1 MSELRASEA
10 YRGFVASVPS
20 LSIASNGNQ
29 RLSFRF
35 GQEQW
40 TRSEDGEFTQ
50 GESLF
55 TDAVMWGDRAERA
68 HDVLRKGHIV
78 VAAGAQ
84 RERSFTGREGE
95 DVAVE
100 ELEIYRIGPDVTHRY
115 MAVTADRLTKA
126 MLDRFTASAAALRA
140 EATVK
145 RTTSE
150 LSPTD
155 GQNAVEGVRYQPPA
169 GQAGARPSTSL

>member
-1 MSELRASEA
+1 MSELSASEA

-29 RLSFRF
+29 RLTFRF

-68 HDVLRKGHIV
+68 HDVLRKGHVV
-78 VAAGAQ
+78 VAAGNH
-84 RERSFTGREGE
+84 RERSYISREGE

-100 ELEIYRIGPDVTHRY
+100 ELEIYRIGPDVTNRY
-115 MAVTADRLTKA
+115 MAVMADRLTKA
-126 MLDRFTASAAALRA
+126 MLDRFAESEAMLLADTTFERA
-140 EATVK
+140 
-145 RTTSE
+145 TS
-150 LSPTD
+150 D
-155 GQNAVEGVRYQPPA
+155 VVGGQRMSEGVQYQPPA
-169 GQAGARPSTSL
+169 ARADARPSTSL

>member
-29 RLSFRF
+29 RLAFRF

-55 TDAVMWGDRAERA
+55 TDAVMWGERAERA
-68 HDVLRKGHIV
+68 HEVLRRGHVV
-78 VAAGAQ
+78 VAAGVQ
-84 RERSFTGREGE
+84 RERTYTGRDGE

-100 ELEIYRIGPDVTHRY
+100 ELEIYRVGPDVTHRY

-126 MLDRFTASAAALRA
+126 MLDRFAASEAALLA
-140 EATVK
+140 DATVE
-145 RTTSE
+145 RATSDVVGGRRV
-150 LSPTD
+150 S
-155 GQNAVEGVRYQPPA
+155 EGVQYQPPA
-169 GQAGARPSTSL
+169 GQADTRPSTSL